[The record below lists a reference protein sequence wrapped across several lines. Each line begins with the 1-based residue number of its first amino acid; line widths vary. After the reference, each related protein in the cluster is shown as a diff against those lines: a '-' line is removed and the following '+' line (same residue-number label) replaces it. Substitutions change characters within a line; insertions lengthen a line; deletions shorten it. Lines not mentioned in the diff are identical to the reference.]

1 MVKNKKILQKILIG
15 FVALAMV
22 LVFNFSLFSSN
33 NFSSPIIKESIDD
46 KLEERPEQTNQ
57 TSEPLA
63 EENQEQDL
71 GEESTKTPF
80 NISKQI
86 KPSIDLLVPFT
97 SQSPFAQ
104 WDDLHNQASEEAVL
118 IMARYWLDNQEL
130 DQALA
135 NQIILDSVQ
144 WQEQNWGGHYNL
156 SVFDTVTLAREYF
169 NFKKIYF
176 TSISS
181 LDDLRY
187 QLSKGNLVITPM
199 AGRVLKNPY
208 YQRPAPVYH
217 MVVIKGY
224 NDQEIITHDPGTRQ
238 GENFSYANDIFLKSI
253 HDWPFGLGENVD
265 LKKDDQVMEV
275 LKGEKV
281 MIVIEQN

>member
-15 FVALAMV
+15 FVALSMV
-22 LVFNFSLFSSN
+22 LVFNFSLFSSS
-33 NFSSPIIKESIDD
+33 NFLSPITKEPIDI
-46 KLEERPEQTNQ
+46 KLEEPPEQIDQ

-63 EENQEQDL
+63 KENQEQDL
-71 GEESTKTPF
+71 VEETAKTPF

-104 WDDLHNQASEEAVL
+104 WDDLHNKAFEEAVL
-118 IMARYWLDNQEL
+118 IMARSWLDNQEL

-176 TSISS
+176 TSINS
-181 LDDLRY
+181 LDDIKY

-199 AGRVLKNPY
+199 
-208 YQRPAPVYH
+208 
-217 MVVIKGY
+217 
-224 NDQEIITHDPGTRQ
+224 
-238 GENFSYANDIFLKSI
+238 
-253 HDWPFGLGENVD
+253 
-265 LKKDDQVMEV
+265 
-275 LKGEKV
+275 
-281 MIVIEQN
+281 